1 MSPIELPD
9 PGPAETLPFRDADG
23 ASAWLARQPQA
34 QPAQMQAALQKAMA
48 SVDASDIPAAA
59 RIGIL
64 DRLRSA
70 VVLAQASLEPRYT
83 RKPLP
88 LPDAE
93 AETFYAARRLWRAL
107 AIAYLR
113 VVPQLSGPAAAL
125 PLHRA
130 VTALRAEHF
139 AHLLAAYEVPVQVLK
154 LLHEVLAA
162 ADSLGVQHTAL
173 ADPDY
178 THIAESH
185 IAGHVAWAFLL
196 QFADPYRLSPAQL
209 AVANR
214 AFSRWRE
221 LAAFRMHPDDSSRAR
236 DLPLMDILGNDGL
249 AEGGP
254 RWIDVRSVTR
264 KIRNR
269 IESLDAG
276 EKPEA
281 LKLGRELSATACT
294 RLLSQ
299 LDEALRPARAPI
311 GGEKGDV
318 ALVFGVENI
327 YGLLSGERFS
337 SGASQPAHRT
347 VDHRRLA
354 VFGFDNQVSV
364 SPMGARKR
372 IEVPTEAWQMAE
384 GYVTRRPDAGA
395 RLLSPCLVARD
406 YGPGQVPLLGVLGG
420 LHVSLGGRLRAS
432 VQWYSPQVQAT
443 VVPAVPENG
452 IPARAP
458 AFVVAS
464 SHGLSLV
471 LPAATAVRPGARLVI
486 EGEGQSAVVLG
497 QVLERGGDFVRY
509 GATPQ

>member
-34 QPAQMQAALQKAMA
+34 QPAQMQAALQKAVA
-48 SVDASDIPAAA
+48 AVDASDLPAAA
-59 RIGIL
+59 RLAIL

-70 VVLAQASLEPRYT
+70 VVLAQTSLEPRYT

-88 LPDAE
+88 LPDAD
-93 AETFYAARRLWRAL
+93 AEIFYAARRLWRTL
-107 AIAYLR
+107 AVAYLR
-113 VVPQLSGPAAAL
+113 VLPQLSGAAAAL

-139 AHLLAAYEVPVQVLK
+139 AHLLAAYEVPVPLLR
-154 LLHEVLAA
+154 LLHGVLAT

-178 THIAESH
+178 KHIAESH

-196 QFADPYRLSPAQL
+196 QFADPYRLAAAQL

-221 LAAFRMHPDDSSRAR
+221 LATFRMHPEDSPRGR
-236 DLPLMDILGNDGL
+236 DLPLMDILGDDGL

-254 RWIDVRSVTR
+254 RWLDVRPVTR
-264 KIRNR
+264 KVRNR
-269 IESLDAG
+269 IESLEAG
-276 EKPEA
+276 ETPEA
-281 LKLGRELSATACT
+281 LKLGRELSGAACI

-299 LDEALRPARAPI
+299 LDEALRPARAPV

-318 ALVFGVENI
+318 ALVFGAENI
-327 YGLLSGERFS
+327 YGLFAGKRF
-337 SGASQPAHRT
+337 GPGPGQPVQRT
-347 VDHRRLA
+347 VDHRRMA
-354 VFGFDNQVSV
+354 VFGFDNQVSM
-364 SPMGARKR
+364 SPVGVRKR
-372 IEVPTEAWQMAE
+372 IEVPTEVWQMAD
-384 GYVTRRPDAGA
+384 GYVSRRPDAGG
-395 RLLSPCLVARD
+395 RLSSPCLVARD
-406 YGPGQVPLLGVLGG
+406 YGPGQASLLGVLTG
-420 LHVSLGGRLRAS
+420 LHVGQGGRLRATL
-432 VQWYSPQVQAT
+432 QWFSPQVQAT
-443 VVPAVPENG
+443 VLPAIPENG
-452 IPARAP
+452 IAARAP

-464 SHGLSLV
+464 AQGLSLV
-471 LPAATAVRPGARLVI
+471 LPATTAVRPGQRLVI
-486 EGEGQSAVVLG
+486 EGDEQSVVVLG

-509 GATPQ
+509 GAASE